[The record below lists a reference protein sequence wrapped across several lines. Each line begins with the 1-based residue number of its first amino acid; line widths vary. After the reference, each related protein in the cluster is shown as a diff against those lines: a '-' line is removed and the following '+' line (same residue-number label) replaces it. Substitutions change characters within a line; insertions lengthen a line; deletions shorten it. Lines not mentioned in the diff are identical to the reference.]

1 MKQYMKKTE
10 PVSAIQYIDD
20 NFDEIIKNI
29 ALYIEDME
37 KISIIPPE
45 DNVIIIARAENQ
57 DLRIRLSDY
66 VFFDPQDPR
75 VVYILEEDIVDTYYE
90 EIQ

>member
-1 MKQYMKKTE
+1 MKQLMKKTK
-10 PVSAIQYIDD
+10 PVPAMQYIDN
-20 NFDEIIKNI
+20 NFDKIIKEI

-45 DNVIIIARAENQ
+45 DNIIIIARAENP
-57 DLRIRLSDY
+57 DLKITLTDY

-75 VVYILEEDIVDTYYE
+75 VVYVLEEDIVDEYYE
-90 EIQ
+90 EV

>member
-1 MKQYMKKTE
+1 MKQLMKKTKLV
-10 PVSAIQYIDD
+10 PAMQYTDN
-20 NFDEIIKNI
+20 NFDKIIKEI

-45 DNVIIIARAENQ
+45 DNIIIIARAENP
-57 DLRIRLSDY
+57 DLKITLTDY

-75 VVYILEEDIVDTYYE
+75 VVYVLEEDIVDEYYE
-90 EIQ
+90 EV

>member
-1 MKQYMKKTE
+1 MKKTKLV
-10 PVSAIQYIDD
+10 PAMQYTDN
-20 NFDEIIKNI
+20 NFDKIIKEI

-45 DNVIIIARAENQ
+45 DNIIIIARAENP
-57 DLRIRLSDY
+57 DLKITLTDY

-75 VVYILEEDIVDTYYE
+75 VVYVLEEDIVDEYYE
-90 EIQ
+90 EV

>member
-1 MKQYMKKTE
+1 MKQLIKKTK
-10 PVSAIQYIDD
+10 PVPAMQYTDN
-20 NFDEIIKNI
+20 NFDKIIKEI

-45 DNVIIIARAENQ
+45 DNIIIIARAENP
-57 DLRIRLSDY
+57 DLKITLTDY

-75 VVYILEEDIVDTYYE
+75 VVYVLEEDIVDEYYE
-90 EIQ
+90 EV

>member
-1 MKQYMKKTE
+1 MKKTK
-10 PVSAIQYIDD
+10 PVPAMQYTDN
-20 NFDEIIKNI
+20 NFDKIIKEI

-45 DNVIIIARAENQ
+45 DNIIIIARAENP
-57 DLRIRLSDY
+57 DLKITLTDY

-75 VVYILEEDIVDTYYE
+75 VVYVLEEDIVDEYYE
-90 EIQ
+90 EV

>member
-1 MKQYMKKTE
+1 MKKTE
-10 PVSAIQYIDD
+10 PVSAIQYVDD

>member
-1 MKQYMKKTE
+1 MKKTE
-10 PVSAIQYIDD
+10 PVSAIQYADD

-29 ALYIEDME
+29 ALYIEDIE

-75 VVYILEEDIVDTYYE
+75 VVYVIEEDIVDTYYE

>member
-1 MKQYMKKTE
+1 MKQYIKKTE
-10 PVSAIQYIDD
+10 PVFAIQYVDD

-45 DNVIIIARAENQ
+45 DNVIIIARAENP
-57 DLRIRLSDY
+57 DLKITLTDY

-75 VVYILEEDIVDTYYE
+75 VVYVLEEDIVDEYYE
-90 EIQ
+90 EV

>member
-1 MKQYMKKTE
+1 MKQLMKKTK
-10 PVSAIQYIDD
+10 PVPAMQYTDN
-20 NFDEIIKNI
+20 NFDKIIKEI

-45 DNVIIIARAENQ
+45 DNIIIIARAENP
-57 DLRIRLSDY
+57 DLKITLTDY

-75 VVYILEEDIVDTYYE
+75 VVYVLEEDIVDEYYE
-90 EIQ
+90 EV

>member
-10 PVSAIQYIDD
+10 PVSAIQYVDD

-29 ALYIEDME
+29 VLYIEDIE

-45 DNVIIIARAENQ
+45 DNVIFIARAENQ

-75 VVYILEEDIVDTYYE
+75 VVYVIAEDIVDTYYE

>member
-1 MKQYMKKTE
+1 MKKTE
-10 PVSAIQYIDD
+10 PVSAIQYVDD

-29 ALYIEDME
+29 ALYIEDIE

-66 VFFDPQDPR
+66 VFFDQQDPR
-75 VVYILEEDIVDTYYE
+75 VVYILAEDIVDTYYE

>member
-1 MKQYMKKTE
+1 MRKTE

-20 NFDEIIKNI
+20 NFDEVIKNI

-45 DNVIIIARAENQ
+45 DNIIIIARAENP
-57 DLRIRLSDY
+57 DLRIRLSNY
-66 VFFDPQDPR
+66 VFFDTQDPR
-75 VVYILEEDIVDTYYE
+75 VVYVIEEDIVDEYYE
-90 EIQ
+90 EVQ